1 MGNASRLAI
10 GMVELNSIARG
21 IETCDYMVKAAQVD
35 LNRSSTVCPGKYM
48 ILIAGDT
55 GDVKA
60 SMAEGIKRGG
70 ECVVDTL
77 TLPNVHPQVIQAISM
92 TTQVEKPGAV
102 GVLEFYSVASAITA
116 ADVAAKAAN
125 ITLIEV
131 RIGYAIGG
139 KGYVTL
145 TGDVGAVRAA
155 VAAAEREAELLV
167 GTTVIP
173 RPSPKL
179 FQSLL

>member
-1 MGNASRLAI
+1 M
-10 GMVELNSIARG
+10 
-21 IETCDYMVKAAQVD
+21 
-35 LNRSSTVCPGKYM
+35 
-48 ILIAGDT
+48 
-55 GDVKA
+55 
-60 SMAEGIKRGG
+60 
-70 ECVVDTL
+70 
-77 TLPNVHPQVIQAISM
+77 
-92 TTQVEKPGAV
+92 
-102 GVLEFYSVASAITA
+102 
-116 ADVAAKAAN
+116 
-125 ITLIEV
+125 

-167 GTTVIP
+167 GTTVIA

>member
-1 MGNASRLAI
+1 MCIRDS
-10 GMVELNSIARG
+10 
-21 IETCDYMVKAAQVD
+21 VKVA
-35 LNRSSTVCPGKYM
+35 
-48 ILIAGDT
+48 
-55 GDVKA
+55 
-60 SMAEGIKRGG
+60 MAEGVKRGG

-102 GVLEFYSVASAITA
+102 GVLEFYSVASAIVA

-155 VAAAEREAELLV
+155 VAAAERETELLV

>member
-35 LNRSSTVCPGKYM
+35 LIRSSTVCPGKYM
-48 ILIAGDT
+48 FLIAGDT

-60 SMAEGIKRGG
+60 AMAEGIKRGG